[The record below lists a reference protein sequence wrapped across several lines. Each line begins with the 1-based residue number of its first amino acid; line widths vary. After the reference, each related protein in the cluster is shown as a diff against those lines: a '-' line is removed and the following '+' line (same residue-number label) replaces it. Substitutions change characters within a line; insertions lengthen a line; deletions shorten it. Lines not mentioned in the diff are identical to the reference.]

1 MIAAAPAPGIVN
13 CAAYSAGKRVAEV
26 PIGQVGRFIEVPGH
40 FVWIGLHEPSPE
52 LMGEVQ
58 RQFGLHDL
66 AVEDALLAH
75 QRPKLE
81 RYGDSLF
88 LVLRTAQGNRV
99 EHRIE
104 FGETHL
110 FVGER
115 YVVSVR
121 HGASMSYADVR
132 ARCEATPALLAKGPG
147 FVLHAL
153 MDFVVDR
160 YFPIV
165 EGLED
170 DLDVLEEEIFDET
183 FDRGTTQRIYRLKR
197 NLLDVKRAVS
207 PLVDI
212 CNRLTRFDLDLIP
225 EDTRPYFR
233 DVYDHVIRINDM
245 VDAQRE
251 LLTTA
256 LEANLSLISVSQ
268 NDAMKRL
275 AGWAAI
281 IAVPTM
287 IAGIYG
293 MNFRFMPELESPWGY
308 PLVMTAMIGTCGFLY
323 WRFKRSGWL

>member
-1 MIAAAPAPGIVN
+1 
-13 CAAYSAGKRVAEV
+13 
-26 PIGQVGRFIEVPGH
+26 
-40 FVWIGLHEPSPE
+40 
-52 LMGEVQ
+52 
-58 RQFGLHDL
+58 
-66 AVEDALLAH
+66 
-75 QRPKLE
+75 
-81 RYGDSLF
+81 
-88 LVLRTAQGNRV
+88 
-99 EHRIE
+99 
-104 FGETHL
+104 
-110 FVGER
+110 
-115 YVVSVR
+115 
-121 HGASMSYADVR
+121 
-132 ARCEATPALLAKGPG
+132 
-147 FVLHAL
+147 

-165 EGLED
+165 DALED
-170 DLDVLEEEIFDET
+170 DLEALEEEIFDEE
-183 FDRGTTQRIYRLKR
+183 FDRETTQKIYQLKR
-197 NLLDVKRAVS
+197 NLLEVKRAVS

-212 CNRLTRFDLDLIP
+212 CNRLTRFDFDLIP

-287 IAGIYG
+287 IAGVYG
-293 MNFRFMPELESPWGY
+293 MNFRFMPELEWTWGY
-308 PLVMTAMIGTCGFLY
+308 PVVMTLMFGACGFLY